1 MVTNQESLQTSIRL
15 ITGTSGTIDEDW
27 MELFDDYS
35 IASGSFNERMM
46 LWLQSALNSSETNI
60 NALKQLYADSLGVY
74 NWNSVYTIGHAL
86 PDQQLRLDAGDTG
99 TITDTTGNVTLWGD
113 KSGNGYN
120 ATTDFGTP
128 RTGDS
133 TENGLNIIDFTS
145 DRLFLP
151 SALYAIP
158 NGNNTAFVV
167 SKRAS
172 EDGSL
177 DSTIGAAT
185 GVTNE
190 YFHTYSNVAG
200 SQLFTNKSGGGG
212 SATFAGA
219 TNTALNIATMRRD
232 GTTQGISVDGD
243 TEVTKTSA
251 TSSATIDDFFIG
263 TAGSG
268 AFPLN
273 GSIAEIII
281 YDRALSAN
289 ERAVV
294 NQYLANKWG
303 ITLV

>member
-1 MVTNQESLQTSIRL
+1 MTNQGDLQASIRTV
-15 ITGTSGTIDEDW
+15 TGTTYDYNGDW
-27 MELFDDYS
+27 HSLFDFYS
-35 IASGSFNERMM
+35 IATGEFNGRLI
-46 LWLQSALNSSETNI
+46 LWLQSALNSTNPDLDG
-60 NALKQLYADSLGVY
+60 LKQEYADSLGVY
-74 NWNSVYTIGHAL
+74 NWNSVYTVGHAL
-86 PDQQLRLDAGDTG
+86 PNQELRLDASDTS
-99 TITDTTGNVTLWGD
+99 TITATTQNVTLWAD
-113 KSGNGYN
+113 KSGNGYD

-133 TENGLNIIDFTS
+133 TENGLNIIDFTT

-151 SALYAIP
+151 SALYTIP
-158 NGNNTAFVV
+158 NGDNTLFVV

-177 DSTIGAAT
+177 DSTIGAAS

-190 YFHTYSNVAG
+190 YFQTYSNVAG

-212 SATFAGA
+212 SVTFAGA
-219 TNTALNIATMRRD
+219 TNTDLNIAAMRRD
-232 GTTQGISVDGD
+232 GTTQGISVDGG
-243 TEVTKTSA
+243 TEVTNTSA

-281 YDRALSAN
+281 YDRNLSTG
-289 ERAVV
+289 EITTI

-303 ITLV
+303 VTLA

>member
-1 MVTNQESLQTSIRL
+1 MTNQGELQGSIRL
-15 ITGTSGTIDEDW
+15 ITGTTNDYNGDW
-27 MELFDDYS
+27 HALFDFYS
-35 IASGSFNERMM
+35 ITAGEFNGR
-46 LWLQSALNSSETNI
+46 LVAWLQSALNSTETNLDG
-60 NALKQLYADSLGVY
+60 LKQLYADSLNVY
-74 NWNSVYTIGHAL
+74 NWNSVTTIGHAL
-86 PDQQLRLDAGDTG
+86 PDQQLRLDAGDTN
-99 TITDTTGNVTLWGD
+99 TITDTTGNVTLWAD
-113 KSGNGYN
+113 KSNNSNN

-177 DSTIGAAT
+177 DSTIGAAS
-185 GVTNE
+185 GITNE

-200 SQLFTNKSGGGG
+200 SQLFTNRSGGGG
-212 SATFAGA
+212 SVTFTGA
-219 TNTALNIATMRRD
+219 TNTDLNIAAMRRD
-232 GTTQGISVDGD
+232 GVNQNISVNGG
-243 TEVTKTSA
+243 TNVPNASA

-281 YDRALSAN
+281 YDRSLSDGEIA
-289 ERAVV
+289 AT
-294 NQYLANKWG
+294 NQYLSNKWG
-303 ITLV
+303 ITLA